1 MPCLSYYSSK
11 KVGFL
16 ANRKYMIG
24 TMTNTPIPVA
34 SHHQANVGGA
44 FEKIAVTAL
53 LQLNSRLADSSVLLK
68 SPLHSTK
75 T

>member
-1 MPCLSYYSSK
+1 
-11 KVGFL
+11 
-16 ANRKYMIG
+16 
-24 TMTNTPIPVA
+24 MTKINAPIPVT

-44 FEKIAVTAL
+44 FKKIAVTVL
-53 LQLNSRLADSSVLLK
+53 SQLNSKLADSSVLLK